1 MTSRNEEHVPADLL
15 HVAERLRKD
24 RPQPTAL
31 ELDQIKLRA
40 RSQAARR
47 APSLFSR
54 QKGFLMKSRLAL
66 TSVLVIG
73 LLMSMTG
80 AGLAVSGIASSGS
93 AGVAQYGAPAPT
105 TPTTPTGGGGGE
117 VLGNQ
122 ETSPTSTSSPTTEAG
137 AVSPARQ
144 VSAEQAGGLPFTGY
158 LAIPL
163 LIVGIAML
171 ATGLIVRRRTARD
184 NS

>member
-93 AGVAQYGAPAPT
+93 AGVAQYKT
-105 TPTTPTGGGGGE
+105 TPPSGGGE

-122 ETSPTSTSSPTTEAG
+122 ETSPTAPTSQAEGVSPT
-137 AVSPARQ
+137 RQ
-144 VSAEQAGGLPFTGY
+144 VSAEQAGQLPFTGY

-171 ATGLIVRRRTARD
+171 ATGLTVRRRAARD
-184 NS
+184 QS

>member
-1 MTSRNEEHVPADLL
+1 MTHRNEEHVPADLL

-93 AGVAQYGAPAPT
+93 AGVAQYPTSKPT
-105 TPTTPTGGGGGE
+105 TGGE

-122 ETSPTSTSSPTTEAG
+122 ESGNSTQPTTTNEGVQAT
-137 AVSPARQ
+137 RQ
-144 VSAEQAGGLPFTGY
+144 VASESTGSLPFTGY

-171 ATGLIVRRRTARD
+171 ATGLTVRRRAARD
-184 NS
+184 QS